1 MRVATIR
8 AAAMRAALGLLLCSL
23 LSVLSLA
30 AALELTFLD
39 VGQGLSV
46 LIRSPSGQ
54 VVLYDAGPA
63 GADVAR
69 RLRAL
74 GVDRIDLLIAS
85 HAHSDHIGGMAD
97 VLRTFRPPNYLD
109 NGLPHT
115 TATYERTLQAA
126 LDVDVAVLSPERR
139 RIGLGEVAL
148 QVVPPPGEEGMGHN
162 ANSVGLVVSYG
173 TFRATLVGDAEPAQW
188 AWWGARHADLLSDVD
203 LHGGAHHGSRNGD
216 TRNAL
221 ARLTPSVVVV
231 SAGRDNRYGHPHAEA
246 LRRYRGVGAEVYR
259 TDLHGRVTVHVSS
272 DGSYTVATERRAA
285 PSRPAE
291 GGAGAACVDVNRAPR
306 ERLTEI
312 VHIGPSRAEDLVRAR
327 ERRAFARLADLT
339 RVDGIAAGRLGDIRD
354 QGVACVP

>member
-1 MRVATIR
+1 
-8 AAAMRAALGLLLCSL
+8 MRAARALLLGAL

-63 GADVAR
+63 SADVAQ
-69 RLRAL
+69 RLQAL

-115 TATYERTLQAA
+115 TATFERTLQAA
-126 LDVDVAVLSPERR
+126 IDVDVALLSPERR
-139 RIGLGEVAL
+139 RIGLGEATL
-148 QVVPPPGEEGMGHN
+148 HVVPPPGDEGMGHN

-188 AWWGARHADLLSDVD
+188 AWWGSRHGDLLSDVD
-203 LHGGAHHGSRNGD
+203 VHGAAHHGSRNGD
-216 TRNAL
+216 TRQAL
-221 ARLTPSVVVV
+221 ARLTPAVVVI
-231 SAGRDNRYGHPHAEA
+231 SSGRDNRYGHPHAEA

-259 TDLHGRVTVHVSS
+259 TDLHGRVTVQVRP
-272 DGSYTVATERRAA
+272 DGTYTVEPERRADA
-285 PSRPAE
+285 PALAE
-291 GGAGAACVDVNRAPR
+291 ESAGAACIDVNNASPT
-306 ERLTEI
+306 RLTEI
-312 VHIGPSRAEDLVRAR
+312 VHIGPSRAEDLVRER

-339 RVDGIAAGRLGDIRD
+339 RVDGIAEGRLRDIRD